1 MPKMLE
7 GDIKRF
13 CASKK
18 VWIAIIALT
27 VSYAIFYAAVFF
39 LVYRAMDVD
48 INDITV
54 DTNIGSFAE
63 VVSVFTAGFAAIFT
77 AGDFTDGTIK
87 NRLAVGNKRSSI
99 FLSACIFSAIVS
111 AAVQLLDALVLIIIS
126 LILPGGFSMPLEI
139 FLVNI
144 SVYIYSGCALAVFF
158 TALVFIFG
166 GTKAAYILPA
176 ITALSFKVTSMVILN
191 YLYPPDG
198 VSNLPDIKIKAY
210 TVIDRFVPFMY
221 LQGTPRWDGM
231 SYATGIALLTV
242 ISLAVGLI
250 VFNRRELS

>member
-13 CASKK
+13 CASKR
-18 VWIAIIALT
+18 VWIAIIVLT
-27 VSYAIFYAAVFF
+27 VGYALFYSAVFF
-39 LVYRAMDVD
+39 FIYHALDVD
-48 INDITV
+48 VKEITI
-54 DTNIGSFAE
+54 DSNIGIFAE

-126 LILPGGFSMPLEI
+126 LIIPGGFSMPLEI
-139 FLVNI
+139 FLVNL

-158 TALVFIFG
+158 TAMVFIFG
-166 GTKAAYILPA
+166 GTKAAYIVPA
-176 ITALSFKVTSMVILN
+176 ITALAFKVTSTLLLN

-198 VSNLPDIKIKAY
+198 VSGLSDLKIKAY
-210 TVIDRFVPFMY
+210 TMIDRFVPFMY
-221 LQGTPRWDGM
+221 LQGTPRWDGI
-231 SYATGIALLTV
+231 SYATGIGVLTL

-250 VFNRRELS
+250 VFDRRELS

>member
-13 CASKK
+13 CASKR

-27 VSYAIFYAAVFF
+27 VSYAVFYSAVFF
-39 LVYRAMDVD
+39 LVYRAQEVD
-48 INDITV
+48 IKDITV
-54 DTNIGSFAE
+54 DSNISIFAE
-63 VVSVFTAGFAAIFT
+63 IVSVFIAGFAAIFT
-77 AGDFTDGTIK
+77 AGDFSDGTIK

-99 FLSACIFSAIVS
+99 FLSACIFSAMVS

-126 LILPGGFSMPLEI
+126 LIIPGGFGMTLEL

-158 TALVFIFG
+158 TAMVFIFG
-166 GTKAAYILPA
+166 GTKAAYIIPA
-176 ITALSFKVTSMVILN
+176 VTALAFKVSSTVILN
-191 YLYPPDG
+191 YLYPAGGGSSLSD
-198 VSNLPDIKIKAY
+198 LKIKVFTA
-210 TVIDRFVPFMY
+210 IDRFVPFMY
-221 LQGTPRWDGM
+221 LQGSLRWDGI
-231 SYATGIALLTV
+231 SYATGITALTV

-250 VFNRRELS
+250 VFDRRELS

>member
-13 CASKK
+13 CASKG
-18 VWIAIIALT
+18 VWSAIASFTVVYAL
-27 VSYAIFYAAVFF
+27 FYAVVFF
-39 LVYRAMDVD
+39 LLYRAMGMD
-48 INDITV
+48 INEITV
-54 DTNIGSFAE
+54 DSNIESFAQ

-111 AAVQLLDALVLIIIS
+111 AAVQLLDALVFIIIS
-126 LILPGGFSMPLEI
+126 LIIPGGFSMTFEI

-176 ITALSFKVTSMVILN
+176 ITALAFKVISLVILN

-198 VSNLPDIKIKAY
+198 VSNLSELKIKAY

-221 LQGTPRWDGM
+221 LQGTPRWDGI
-231 SYATGIALLTV
+231 SYATGIGVMTV
-242 ISLAVGLI
+242 VSLAVGLI